1 MDATKGDPREM
12 KYNELRDLVVPI
24 MFWVSIGI
32 SFVSV
37 IAAEISWLLMFLI
50 RPALLRILWDR
61 SSG

>member
-1 MDATKGDPREM
+1 M

-37 IAAEISWLLMFLI
+37 IAAEISWLLIFLI
-50 RPALLRILWDR
+50 RPALLRILWDG